1 MISIMKDKKKLQ
13 KLAAV
18 LLALALWQ
26 AAAMAL
32 NQKILLAS
40 PLSVL
45 ARLATI
51 WQEPAF
57 FASIWFSFIRIVGG
71 FSLALGNSGRKVP
84 YFRNVFLAHIHGN

>member
-51 WQEPAF
+51 WQEPAL
-57 FASIWFSFIRIVGG
+57 FASMWFSFIRSVGG
-71 FSLALGNSGRKVP
+71 FSLARC
-84 YFRNVFLAHIHGN
+84 